1 MALRASQF
9 INAPYT
15 ITTTTVSKGLGDFE
29 YCTVLPSTPTGPL
42 TLTLPSAFVGN
53 KVKVS
58 VFNKTDVTLTAG
70 SLVPIMNL
78 AEDLTIDLQYATIEF
93 VYVDN
98 TIGWRIN

>member
-15 ITTTTVSKGLGDFE
+15 ITTTTVSKSLGNFE

-42 TLTLPSAFVGN
+42 TLTLPGAFVGN

-58 VFNKTDVTLTAG
+58 VFNKTDVTLTTG

-78 AEDLTIDLQYATIEF
+78 AEDLTIDSEFATVEL
-93 VYVDN
+93 VYVDSN
-98 TIGWRIN
+98 IGWRIS

>member
-15 ITTTTVSKGLGDFE
+15 ITTTTANKTLENFE

-58 VFNKTDVTLTAG
+58 VFNKTNVTLTTG
-70 SLVPIMNL
+70 SLFPIMNL
-78 AEDLTIDLQYATIEF
+78 AEDLTIDSEFATVEL
-93 VYVDN
+93 VYVDSN
-98 TIGWRIN
+98 IGWRIS